1 MANIAATFTS
11 GLVLGSG
18 AVCAFA
24 TFFTEQAHF
33 INYKLK
39 RASTELTNAT
49 ESTKVPLPTWK
60 ESTPE
65 IMSIYE
71 QFSARIS
78 GNAIPLA
85 KSRWN
90 DTISSAA
97 NKLAQVDIDA
107 DKLVTALRRE

>member
-1 MANIAATFTS
+1 MANIAVKFTS

-18 AVCAFA
+18 AVCAFTA
-24 TFFTEQAHF
+24 FFTEQAHF

-39 RASTELTNAT
+39 RASAELANAT
-49 ESTKVPLPTWK
+49 VNTNVPLPTWK

-71 QFSARIS
+71 QFAARIS
-78 GNAIPLA
+78 GNAVPLA

-97 NKLAQVDIDA
+97 NKLAQVDIDT
-107 DKLVTALRRE
+107 DKLVAALRRE